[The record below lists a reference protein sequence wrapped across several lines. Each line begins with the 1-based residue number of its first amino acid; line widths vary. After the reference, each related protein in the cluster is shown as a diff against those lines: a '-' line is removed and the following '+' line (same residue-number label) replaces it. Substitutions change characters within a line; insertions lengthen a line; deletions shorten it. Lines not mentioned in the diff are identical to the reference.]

1 MKKIKTV
8 RGIYLNIK
16 ESDYSY
22 HFKGLTF
29 YFSSKKYLEKFI
41 NNVENYINNET
52 MKLKVKYNIII
63 SIDLFLM
70 LAYYK
75 KIEKRG
81 FRVYDNLN
89 KKEITENVGLITNIV
104 MY

>member
-1 MKKIKTV
+1 MKTS
-8 RGIYLNIK
+8 RGIYLNLN
-16 ESDYSY
+16 ESDY
-22 HFKGLTF
+22 KCNIRGLTF
-29 YFSSKKYLEKFI
+29 YFSSKQYLEKFI

-63 SIDLFLM
+63 SIDLLLM
-70 LAYYK
+70 LSFYK

-89 KKEITENVGLITNIV
+89 KKEITENVGLVTNIL

>member
-1 MKKIKTV
+1 MKTS
-8 RGIYLNIK
+8 RGIYLNLK
-16 ESDYSY
+16 ESDY
-22 HFKGLTF
+22 KCNIRELTF
-29 YFSSKKYLEKFI
+29 YFSSKQYLEKFI

-89 KKEITENVGLITNIV
+89 KKEITENVGLVTNIL

>member
-1 MKKIKTV
+1 MKTS
-8 RGIYLNIK
+8 RGIYLNLK
-16 ESDYSY
+16 ESDY
-22 HFKGLTF
+22 KCNIRGLIF

-41 NNVENYINNET
+41 NNVENYITNET

-89 KKEITENVGLITNIV
+89 KKEITENVGLVTNII

>member
-1 MKKIKTV
+1 M
-8 RGIYLNIK
+8 NIK

-22 HFKGLTF
+22 NFKGLSF
-29 YFSSKKYLEKFI
+29 YFSSKQYLEKFK
-41 NNVENYINNET
+41 NNIEDYINNET
-52 MKLKVKYNIII
+52 MKLKVKYNIIF
-63 SIDLFLM
+63 SIDLILM

-89 KKEITENVGLITNIV
+89 KKEITENVGLVTNILN
-104 MY
+104 Y

>member
-1 MKKIKTV
+1 M
-8 RGIYLNIK
+8 NIK

-22 HFKGLTF
+22 NFKGLSF
-29 YFSSKKYLEKFI
+29 YFSSKQYLEKFK
-41 NNVENYINNET
+41 NNIEDYINNET
-52 MKLKVKYNIII
+52 MKLKIKYNIIF
-63 SIDLFLM
+63 SIDLILM

-89 KKEITENVGLITNIV
+89 KKEITENVGLVTNILN
-104 MY
+104 Y